1 MAEVCAGLP
10 MVGLAVVDGQL
21 NVMLP
26 MLMQNLCSAPPLAVI
41 ALIGWLLVVLLHVLR
56 LFDV

>member
-1 MAEVCAGLP
+1 